1 MDKPQGP
8 TVYHS
13 IAIEL
18 FLNEIKKEKKIFVY
32 LELKFNWVFCIL
44 SCNPEEEGRKEGRGR
59 LGGNVIWIRLPQDP
73 AIRAFVHL
81 TSDLPQKH
89 LSII

>member
-13 IAIEL
+13 IAIQL
-18 FLNEIKKEKKIFVY
+18 FLNEIKKEKKISVY

-44 SCNPEEEGRKEGRGR
+44 PCNPEEEGRKEEEGLEGTWYESGYLRI
-59 LGGNVIWIRLPQDP
+59 LPLELLFIWLQIYHKNICL
-73 AIRAFVHL
+73 
-81 TSDLPQKH
+81 
-89 LSII
+89 